1 MNQQEPVQLEART
14 DEERR
19 DAERLAI
26 EERRARNAQAVQREF
41 QSPTRNI
48 FPGGATYFVIW
59 GGLAGLTFVF
69 NLLGLDYPMFAAGA
83 LTLLWG
89 IWGFIGWCIR
99 RARGQ
104 ETYDP

>member
-1 MNQQEPVQLEART
+1 MNQQEPVQQEAQT
-14 DEERR
+14 AEERR

-26 EERRARNAQAVQREF
+26 EERRARNVQAAQREF
-41 QSPTRNI
+41 ESPTRNI
-48 FPGGATYFVIW
+48 FPGGSTYFVIW

-69 NLLGLDYPMFAAGA
+69 NLFGLDYPMFAAGTLA
-83 LTLLWG
+83 LLWG
-89 IWGFIGWCIR
+89 IWGLTGWSIR